1 MKIPQ
6 LIIELGKAKEAL
18 GDIEVMMR
26 VYDESGGGFT
36 SQAAQGP

>member
-26 VYDESGGGFT
+26 IYRVDPAIWYRRT
-36 SQAAQGP
+36 CLT